1 MNETVNVLYYISTCM
16 VHVWYLYGTC
26 MVHVWYIYVQL
37 CTHVSIVTCEAK
49 LVMHHSGICILLQM
63 YHLVAGVDVIE
74 LVILYTTNMAD
85 VDSSKST

>member
-1 MNETVNVLYYISTCM
+1 M
-16 VHVWYLYGTC
+16 YGTC

-49 LVMHHSGICILLQM
+49 LVMHHSGICTLLQM